1 MKRITLALALALA
14 VALGSLTG
22 CPEPAEVGAIPHQQV
37 DDARN
42 RVHAAE
48 KKIEKQTNAAAA
60 VTE

>member
-1 MKRITLALALALA
+1 MKRMTLALALALT
-14 VALGSLTG
+14 LGSLTG

-48 KKIEKQTNAAAA
+48 KKIEKQTNAAAEVA
-60 VTE
+60 E

>member
-1 MKRITLALALALA
+1 MMKRITLALGLAL
-14 VALGSLTG
+14 ALGSLIG
-22 CPEPAEVGAIPHQQV
+22 CPEAAEVGAIPHQQV

-48 KKIEKQTNAAAA
+48 KKIEKQTNAAAD